1 MTSSPKIQESVI
13 PCGSPGIEFIEDGH
27 IYLYE
32 GVITPSVSQIIRF
45 ELDEYRDVPSRI
57 LQNKADYGTKVH
69 ELIGDMEN
77 GLTLEKISEM
87 PIDPYIKVSL
97 EEYARIK
104 AEHGLKIESMEQ
116 IIGNP
121 HVCGRYDLRLED
133 GTIGDFKTNRV
144 FPARHLEI
152 QLGLYNWLTGREG
165 KGFCIWLPKGMKG
178 QYIEVDPISNK
189 ECEDIIARYEK
200 CHAE

>member
-1 MTSSPKIQESVI
+1 MTNSPKTQMSAI
-13 PCGSPGIEFIEDGH
+13 PSASPGIEFIEEGH

-45 ELDEYRDVPSRI
+45 ELEEYKDVPNKI

-69 ELIGDMEN
+69 ELIESMEN
-77 GLTLEKISEM
+77 GLSLEEVKEM

-104 AEHGLKIESMEQ
+104 AEHDLKIESMEQ
-116 IIGNP
+116 IIGNS

-144 FPARHLEI
+144 FPKRHLEI

-165 KGFCIWLPKGMKG
+165 KGFCIWLPKGAQG
-178 QYIEVDPISNK
+178 QYIEIDPISNE
-189 ECEDIIARYEK
+189 ECEEIIARYEK
-200 CHAE
+200 YHTE